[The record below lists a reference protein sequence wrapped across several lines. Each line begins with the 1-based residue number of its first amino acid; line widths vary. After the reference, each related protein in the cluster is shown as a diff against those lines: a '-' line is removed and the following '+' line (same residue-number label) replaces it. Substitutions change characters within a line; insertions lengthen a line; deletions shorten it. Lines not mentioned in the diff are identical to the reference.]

1 MAFESDTLLI
11 ILIAGIAIA
20 VLLGLHTEWRL
31 TRLLRGKSGKSLE
44 DVVVKNMEDME
55 RFKQFR
61 KEIEQYLETVEKRLN
76 QRVRGVGTVRF
87 NPFRG
92 TGDGGNQ
99 SFASAFIDEKGDG
112 VVFSTLYSRE
122 RMSVFAKPLTGG
134 KSEYELTGEERR
146 AIQKAREQMQKF
158 T

>member
-11 ILIAGIAIA
+11 ILIAGTAIA

-31 TRLLRGKSGKSLE
+31 SRLLRGKSGKSLE
-44 DVVVKNMEDME
+44 DIVVRSATDIE

-61 KEIEQYLETVEKRLN
+61 KEIEQYLETVEKRLS
-76 QRVRGVGTVRF
+76 QSVRGIGTVRF
-87 NPFRG
+87 NPFKG

-122 RMSVFAKPLTGG
+122 RMSVFAKPLTSGR
-134 KSEYELTGEERR
+134 SEYELTEEERN
-146 AIQKAREQMQKF
+146 AIQKAKEKMKN
-158 T
+158 

>member
-61 KEIEQYLETVEKRLN
+61 KEIEQWRS
-76 QRVRGVGTVRF
+76 G
-87 NPFRG
+87 
-92 TGDGGNQ
+92 
-99 SFASAFIDEKGDG
+99 
-112 VVFSTLYSRE
+112 
-122 RMSVFAKPLTGG
+122 
-134 KSEYELTGEERR
+134 
-146 AIQKAREQMQKF
+146 
-158 T
+158 